1 MNSLWKRN
9 AKMTF
14 SHLELRF
21 QREFRVL
28 TQLFLKYRYGSTQNC
43 KRKTVPEA
51 LDLLPHVGICVSGFL
66 RRVQRFRP
74 ILHPEII
81 IFLESPL
88 KRNAILM
95 SFRGGQNQL
104 SGIQNLING
113 SSWDPFGPT
122 WCPLGLTGDHPGP
135 IGDHLGPH
143 VDPVGTIGD
152 PLGPTGDPFGPI
164 GDPCGSIGEPS
175 GNIGVPLGS
184 IGVPFGSIEDSLW
197 PVGDPFAS
205 AGDPWGPMGGH
216 VGPALPQSFPI

>member
-1 MNSLWKRN
+1 M
-9 AKMTF
+9 AKYKKQKLLF
-14 SHLELRF
+14 PHWELRF
-21 QREFRVL
+21 QRELSVL
-28 TQLFLKYRYGSTQNC
+28 TQLLSKHRYVFNQNC

-51 LDLLPHVGICVSGFL
+51 LDLLPHVGICVF
-66 RRVQRFRP
+66 RFFTTCTTFPAHFAPRN
-74 ILHPEII
+74 HH
-81 IFLESPL
+81 FLESPL

-135 IGDHLGPH
+135 IGDRLGPN

-152 PLGPTGDPFGPI
+152 SIGPTGDPFGPI
-164 GDPCGSIGEPS
+164 GDPRGSIGEPS

-184 IGVPFGSIEDSLW
+184 IGVPFGSIEDSL
-197 PVGDPFAS
+197 
-205 AGDPWGPMGGH
+205 
-216 VGPALPQSFPI
+216 